1 MDTSSN
7 SNEYKH
13 YQDCPTKVPFNRL
26 NLLLLLCLVYH
37 SESSSISVSGIK
49 GGSVTLSCDFED
61 REILV
66 ISLISRSEN
75 IPVCQEKN
83 CSGRVFKEG
92 SCDIIIKDLIFSDA
106 GKYILIVYY
115 NNDQREVER
124 RILEYHL
131 HIQDEISV
139 KTGEELKMDVLLINA
154 DKVETNSSG
163 EWTEVWTRGH
173 GVRSDRLTDSDGNL
187 TINDFTSTDTGT
199 YRVLD
204 SEGEILITVTVTE
217 SSTRS
222 KGKLDTDE
230 DKPDEKYTLQ
240 QQPPTLVQFAAD
252 SEPGPATLPSTSHEP
267 NTPEWA
273 VSEAEPGHSCI
284 MQETDADGVT
294 PKERVL
300 MFGSVGLA
308 VFVFFLATVIA
319 GGIIYHCGWQ
329 RGWKEAKHG
338 ALNN

>member
-37 SESSSISVSGIK
+37 S
-49 GGSVTLSCDFED
+49 
-61 REILV
+61 
-66 ISLISRSEN
+66 
-75 IPVCQEKN
+75 
-83 CSGRVFKEG
+83 
-92 SCDIIIKDLIFSDA
+92 
-106 GKYILIVYY
+106 
-115 NNDQREVER
+115 
-124 RILEYHL
+124 
-131 HIQDEISV
+131 DEISV

>member
-1 MDTSSN
+1 MFR
-7 SNEYKH
+7 
-13 YQDCPTKVPFNRL
+13 CL
-26 NLLLLLCLVYH
+26 NLLLLFYFVNYSGTAPVETNL
-37 SESSSISVSGIK
+37 ISVTGNR
-49 GGSVTLSCDFED
+49 GGSVILPCEFEARGISDIVLSSWSKN
-61 REILV
+61 ILV
-66 ISLISRSEN
+66 CDNEECKSD
-75 IPVCQEKN
+75 
-83 CSGRVFKEG
+83 RVFKEG
-92 SCDIIIKDLIFSDA
+92 SCDVIIKDLIFSDA
-106 GKYILIVYY
+106 GKYFLSVYY
-115 NNDQREVER
+115 SNDQREVEGLIR
-124 RILEYHL
+124 KYQL